1 MHLVAFAVKLWL
13 VGISGFLIF
22 EKSEASSYC
31 LLEPAVGACRAAYPR
46 WFFNHTAEECQKFI
60 YGGCSGNKNNFLD
73 EEECQRH
80 CPGNLI
86 LVKPSAKEICS
97 LKEVV
102 GKCRAAHS
110 RWYFNKETKKCEN
123 FIYGGCGGNRNNFM
137 TKIQCEDFCQ
147 EFVKDPC
154 AQPIIPAPRKPCLNE
169 KKGRRF
175 GYNRATKK
183 CERFEYSTC
192 KENMNNFR
200 TRKSCLQTCAKDS
213 PCLQQ
218 TKYHH
223 GRFYKSY
230 FYSADKDVCR
240 ETSTFLYKHNVWPKE
255 NRFRSMKDCLRE
267 CMPEHTRHI
276 KPQT

>member
-1 MHLVAFAVKLWL
+1 MRLVACAVKLWL

-22 EKSEASSYC
+22 EKSEASRYC
-31 LLEPAVGACRAAYPR
+31 LLEPEVGACRAAHPR
-46 WFFNHTAEECQKFI
+46 WFFNHTAEKCQKFI
-60 YGGCSGNKNNFLD
+60 YGGCSGNKNNFMN
-73 EEECQRH
+73 EGECQRH

-86 LVKPSAKEICS
+86 VVKPSAKEICS

-123 FIYGGCGGNRNNFM
+123 FIYGGCGGNSNNFM
-137 TKIQCEDFCQ
+137 TKMECEDFCQ

-154 AQPIIPAPRKPCLNE
+154 AQPIIPAPRKSCPNE

-192 KENMNNFR
+192 KENTNSFH

-218 TKYHH
+218 TKHH
-223 GRFYKSY
+223 HSRFYKSY
-230 FYSADKDVCR
+230 FYSADKDACR

-267 CMPEHTRHI
+267 CMPEHTGHI
-276 KPQT
+276 